1 MSNSEQI
8 REEEKQENQR
18 EEQEQIQAKKQE
30 HFLPEIIS
38 TRQPPTGWQGSS
50 FRMQLQERMWCHA

>member
-38 TRQPPTGWQGSS
+38 TQLQQTGWQGIC
-50 FRMQLQERMWCHA
+50 FRKL